1 VCVCVCVCVKERER
15 DRERGRER
23 ERILDWTIPLAE
35 LFLNDLVVDKVS
47 VQQAISKPLDLEEAS
62 SHRLRAWAMIDPV
75 VVRGV
80 GWW

>member
-1 VCVCVCVCVKERER
+1 MCVSELERERESVCVC
-15 DRERGRER
+15 
-23 ERILDWTIPLAE
+23 ILCWTKPLAE

>member
-1 VCVCVCVCVKERER
+1 M
-15 DRERGRER
+15 
-23 ERILDWTIPLAE
+23 TIPLAE

-47 VQQAISKPLDLEEAS
+47 VQQAISKPLDLEETF
-62 SHRLRAWAMIDPV
+62 SHRFLAWAMIDPV